1 MITEK
6 EYKYLFE
13 YTGRHYSRYYD
24 VQHEVIDHLASMIE
38 DIRESNPSIGFKS
51 ALNIAYK
58 SMPGKEFDKVID
70 EKEKSLK
77 KYWQRQIGKY
87 LLEYLQWPL
96 MLKTIGL
103 TMTIYL
109 ILTLFSS
116 YIFAGLGLILIL
128 IFGVLGFFIWR
139 SLKEKE
145 DQYLSLNAFL
155 KVATGAWFL
164 PIYVLNHIDIL
175 QRFLSFELYVKII
188 ASLVISVF
196 LILTYI
202 VFVIIPNKIR
212 EDVFDRYESLIPVTT

>member
-38 DIRESNPSIGFKS
+38 DIRERNPSIGFKS

-77 KYWQRQIGKY
+77 KYWRRQIGKY

-164 PIYVLNHIDIL
+164 PIYVLNYIDIL

-202 VFVIIPNKIR
+202 VFVVIPNKIR